1 VESLADTHLN
11 LCAVLSQLGRHSEAL
26 EHILMSIV
34 MLQEELLGPDKVKNA
49 ERMPVLAIAYHNM
62 GV

>member
-1 VESLADTHLN
+1 
-11 LCAVLSQLGRHSEAL
+11 
-26 EHILMSIV
+26 MSIV
-34 MLQEELLGPDKVKNA
+34 MLQEELLGGDKPKNS